1 MQHYLLYQPNI
12 ISGDYRIK
20 KVGGCT
26 VGPGKEVGGQHK
38 CLSCIVIFR
47 CFQV

>member
-20 KVGGCT
+20 KVGGALW
-26 VGPGKEVGGQHK
+26 GQEK
-38 CLSCIVIFR
+38 K
-47 CFQV
+47 